1 MMINIANII
10 DPQKCYEEIRKVRWK
25 DGVICLNCE
34 SNEVKK
40 SGFNFQNKH
49 QQHYKCKVC
58 KKKFDDLTE
67 TVFSKHNLSAPKM
80 VIFLYFLGLNL
91 SNNQIAKELNLKQST
106 AQNIATTLRGKILEN
121 KPKAK
126 IEDKAEIDEVYVISG
141 HKGNSDAVKAKNRE
155 PRVRRLKGARGRGT
169 AENDKVPIVGII
181 QRNGNLIIK
190 MFPNVQQVTIKPFIT
205 ENIEKETLIYT
216 DEYNIY
222 SRLLEWGY
230 EHKTVCHSKGEYAR
244 DEDGDGFHE
253 VHTNTIEGVWSLLRS
268 WLRPHRGISQEHLP
282 SYIGF
287 FEFTHNVRKRGKNLL
302 DSLMK
307 VLLN

>member
-1 MMINIANII
+1 MINIANII
-10 DPQKCYEEIRKVRWK
+10 DPKKCYEEIRRIRWK
-25 DGVICLNCE
+25 DGVICPNCE
-34 SNEVKK
+34 SCDVKK
-40 SGFNFQNKH
+40 SGFNFQNKY
-49 QQHYKCKVC
+49 QQHYKCKRC
-58 KKKFDDLTE
+58 KKKFDDLTG
-67 TVFSKHNLSAPKM
+67 TVFAKHNLSVALM

-91 SNNQIAKELNLKQST
+91 SNNQIAQELNLKQST
-106 AQNIATTLRGKILEN
+106 AQNIATTLREEILEN
-121 KPKAK
+121 KPKVK
-126 IEDKAEIDEVYVISG
+126 IEEKCEIDEVYVVAG
-141 HKGNSDAVKAKNRE
+141 HKGNSKAVQAKDRK

-169 AENDKVPIVGII
+169 AENDKVPVVGII
-181 QRNGNLIIK
+181 QRNGSLIIE

-205 ENIEKETLIYT
+205 ENIEKKTLIYT

-222 SRLLEWGY
+222 SKLIEWGY

-244 DEDGDGFHE
+244 DEDADGFYE

-302 DSLMK
+302 DSLLQ
-307 VLLN
+307 VLLRC

>member
-1 MMINIANII
+1 MINIANII
-10 DPQKCYEEIRKVRWK
+10 DPKKCYEEIRKIRWK
-25 DGVICLNCE
+25 DGVSCPNCE
-34 SNEVKK
+34 SCEVKK
-40 SGFNFQNKH
+40 SGFKFENKY
-49 QQHYKCKVC
+49 QQHYKCKMC
-58 KKKFDDLTE
+58 KKKFDDLTG
-67 TVFSKHNLSAPKM
+67 TAFSKHNLSASKM
-80 VIFLYFLGLNL
+80 VIFLYFIGLNL
-91 SNNQIAKELNLKQST
+91 SNNQIAKELNLKPST
-106 AQNIATTLRGKILEN
+106 AQNIATTLRKGILEN
-121 KPKAK
+121 KPKVK
-126 IEDKAEIDEVYVISG
+126 IEDKAEIDEVYVVSG
-141 HKGNSDAVKAKNRE
+141 HKGNSEAVKAKNRE
-155 PRVRRLKGARGRGT
+155 PRLRRLKGARGRGT

-181 QRNGNLIIK
+181 QRNGSLIIE

-205 ENIEKETLIYT
+205 ENIEKNTLIYT

-222 SRLLEWGY
+222 SRLVEWGY
-230 EHKTVCHSKGEYAR
+230 QHKTVCHSKGEYAR

-307 VLLN
+307 VLLSC